1 MPVPVFS
8 RLKARASISLSLS
21 HCLRVALFSLSLSL
35 SLSMSMDFF
44 ARVLP
49 RSFLRRLYV
58 QAARARA
65 RALFFSPFFELL
77 PLPLDFYLSLSLP
90 ASAFVWGRLS
100 YRTRAVIASI
110 LTSSETAYVYIY
122 KRHSSALCPPRVIE
136 PLLHA
141 RCTRKPRFFMI
152 STSWRILNVL
162 VKKTFFRT
170 PAAVGCIFFFFRTAH
185 C

>member
-8 RLKARASISLSLS
+8 RLKARASISLSPSLTVS
-21 HCLRVALFSLSLSL
+21 AWLFFPSLSLALNVDGFFRSSPPSL
-35 SLSMSMDFF
+35 FSTSPICASG
-44 ARVLP
+44 P
-49 RSFLRRLYV
+49 
-58 QAARARA
+58 RAREHS
-65 RALFFSPFFELL
+65 FFHLFFELL

-100 YRTRAVIASI
+100 YRMRAVIASI

-122 KRHSSALCPPRVIE
+122 KRHSIALCPPRVIE